1 MTGRQ
6 VPLVVL
12 RHGPTDWNAE
22 RRIQGR
28 ADRPLSTAGA
38 AAVRSW
44 HLPTRCSDY
53 RWLTSP
59 LLRARQTAE
68 LMGRG
73 DAAVEPALIEM
84 DWGTWEGQKLSDLR
98 SRFGAE
104 MAELEARGLDFRP
117 PEGESPRHVQRRLQP
132 WLTRLADE
140 SEPVV
145 AVAHKGVIRALL
157 SLASGWDMTGR
168 PPEKLRN
175 DSAQCFLLADD
186 GAPRVECLNLSLL
199 P

>member
-6 VPLVVL
+6 TPLVML
-12 RHGPTDWNAE
+12 RHGPTDWNGE
-22 RRIQGR
+22 RRLQGR
-28 ADRPLSTAGA
+28 ADRPLSPEGA

-44 HLPTRCSDY
+44 RLPARCDRY

-73 DAAVEPALIEM
+73 DALVEPALIEM
-84 DWGTWEGQKLSDLR
+84 DWGAWEGLKLSDLR
-98 SRFGAE
+98 VRFGDE
-104 MAELEARGLDFRP
+104 MTRMEARGLDFQP
-117 PEGESPRHVQRRLQP
+117 PEGESPRDVQRRLQP
-132 WLTRLADE
+132 WLAHLAE
-140 SEPVV
+140 ETEPVV

-157 SLASGWDMTGR
+157 SLASGWDMTGK
-168 PPEKLRN
+168 PPEKLLS
-175 DSAQCFLLADD
+175 DSAQCFLLAED
-186 GAPRVECLNLSLL
+186 GTPRVERLNLSLL